1 MSLIGQNIRKIRS
14 VKSLSQQGFADL
26 FKINRASVGAYEEG
40 RAEPK
45 TDTSILIARHFK
57 LTLDQLI
64 TKDLSVN
71 NILNPG
77 FDSLVEGGVKTTKS
91 FHLVT
96 AENAYQAFEESFV
109 NTKDVELSKDLF
121 SGNIVLEFR
130 DAIHNQSS
138 ANLFSKDWIVG
149 QRVQKV
155 QSGDLM
161 VEISDKGISVS
172 RSIDKMKANSFYVK
186 VTSIIKKNLQEHHH
200 GQLEQ
205 KVEDLEARLIRLEK
219 AAFKK

>member
-26 FKINRASVGAYEEG
+26 FKITRASVGAYEEG

-77 FDSLVEGGVKTTKS
+77 FDSLVEGGV
-91 FHLVT
+91 
-96 AENAYQAFEESFV
+96 
-109 NTKDVELSKDLF
+109 
-121 SGNIVLEFR
+121 
-130 DAIHNQSS
+130 
-138 ANLFSKDWIVG
+138 
-149 QRVQKV
+149 
-155 QSGDLM
+155 
-161 VEISDKGISVS
+161 
-172 RSIDKMKANSFYVK
+172 
-186 VTSIIKKNLQEHHH
+186 
-200 GQLEQ
+200 
-205 KVEDLEARLIRLEK
+205 
-219 AAFKK
+219 

>member
-26 FKINRASVGAYEEG
+26 FKITRASVGAYEEG

-45 TDTSILIARHFK
+45 TDTSILIARYFK

-64 TKDLSVN
+64 TKEISVN

-77 FDSLVEGGVKTTKS
+77 FDSLVEGHIKTTRS
-91 FHLVT
+91 FHLLT
-96 AENAYQAFEESFV
+96 IENAFQSFEESFV
-109 NTKDVELSKDLF
+109 NCKDIELSKDLF
-121 SGNIVLEFR
+121 SGNAVIEYR
-130 DAIHNQSS
+130 DSINNQSNT
-138 ANLFSKDWIVG
+138 NLFSKDWIVG

-155 QSGDLM
+155 QEGDLM
-161 VEISDKGISVS
+161 LAISEKGITLS
-172 RSIDKMKANSFYVK
+172 RSIDKIKADTFYIK

-200 GQLEQ
+200 SHLEQ
-205 KVEDLEARLIRLEK
+205 TVEDIQARLIQLEK
-219 AAFKK
+219 VAFKK

>member
-26 FKINRASVGAYEEG
+26 FKITRASVGAYEEG

-96 AENAYQAFEESFV
+96 TENAYQAFEESFV